1 MNGLGSIATLTRAA
15 WLGLALAVAMLGP
28 AQASEEHSH
37 EGYYYPKVTSTEV
50 YKSEAAVEAGATRA
64 TRLAFIV
71 GYTAQQLSR
80 AYAPRIAMF
89 AKGDDAE
96 KLIIVALDDGVM
108 RTLFR
113 ARAVLAQMTAV
124 ARSTTMF
131 NDLGVADSYTFFDLA
146 KMLGF
151 TEITVSDGVTYAHQI
166 TLK

>member
-1 MNGLGSIATLTRAA
+1 MKRNRSIASVFRAA
-15 WLGLALAVAMLGP
+15 CLGLALSAFAAGP
-28 AQASEEHSH
+28 ALASEEHDH
-37 EGYYYPKVTSTEV
+37 EGYYYPKITSSEV
-50 YKSEAAVEAGATRA
+50 YRSEASVEGGATKT

-71 GYTAQQLSR
+71 GYTQQQLSR

-124 ARSTTMF
+124 ARATTMF

-151 TEITVSDGVTYAHQI
+151 TEITVSDGVTYAHRI

>member
-15 WLGLALAVAMLGP
+15 WLGVALAVAMLGP
-28 AQASEEHSH
+28 ARASEEHSH

-124 ARSTTMF
+124 ARSTTHVQRSGRGRQLYLLRSREDAGVYGDHCLGRC
-131 NDLGVADSYTFFDLA
+131 DLRPPDHA
-146 KMLGF
+146 
-151 TEITVSDGVTYAHQI
+151 
-166 TLK
+166 